1 MSEKL
6 LDMLSQK
13 KTWEKRKPVEIK
25 LEKGQVGITQKLTK
39 SDGTYNIKAL
49 RERLRNKGL
58 SVPKLFDSSQTIEGK
73 KESKTESGAEKIEDI
88 LKPMVREEE
97 KPVEEPVADP
107 DEEPEE
113 GRGGEEKK
121 DARSDKKRPL
131 RKKMDKSKIRRRKTE
146 QEIEEVVLELPPET
160 IQIEDRPIQDRL
172 PNKDP
177 SVNIKAPR
185 YYLNNREFFV
195 NFVNSIFKPYAD
207 TIAAQKEED
216 ITCDSLNKSKSKGFS
231 LMLHQQIIRDYL
243 NVYTPYRGLLLFH
256 GLGAG
261 KTCASIGIAEGLKTT
276 NQIVVMT
283 PASLRA
289 NYISELKHCG
299 DPLYKMNQW
308 WEKIKVKN
316 NLHLAKALSEIIHLP
331 YKFILK
337 QGWVWMVDVKKD
349 SNYKKL
355 SSEDQASINKQI
367 EFMIRKKYTFINY
380 NGIRNQNLNDLI
392 NDECDNDIESEYN
405 GKEEDKNDYYDNL
418 IETKKCKNPFDN
430 KVIIIDEAH
439 NFVSRIVNKLKS
451 KKKTLSIRLYEYIL
465 NANNS
470 RVIFLTGTPVINY
483 PNEIAVLFNMLRGYI
498 KTFYIKLDTSET
510 SVKINQ
516 KKVMNIFK
524 NAGLV
529 DYIEYSPSK
538 STLIITRNPFGFQT
552 KLKKKDSS
560 YMGVKKHKSGLKN
573 DKQFIAS
580 IKSILRENNINIS
593 SNIKIKNHKALPD
606 NIDIFRDIFIDSV
619 TGQLK
624 EENLFKRRIIG
635 LTSYFRSAS
644 ESLLPEYDATPK
656 YNHLEKIAMSPY
668 QIGVYEKA
676 RAAERK
682 EEDRNRKKKS
692 KGKDDIYQETT
703 STYRIFSRAFCNF
716 VFPEE
721 NVKLGEKTFL
731 LTRPMPKSDQTL
743 EEAVTTKKTK
753 RDKEEGINKK
763 SSADEDIVD
772 GAGANDKLDNSDG
785 LYTREDI
792 DDINKLNSEQTD
804 SSYKS
809 RIDFSLKLLEKNGS
823 KYLSKSGLK
832 QYGPKF
838 LRVLNNILNP
848 TNVGL
853 HLIYSQF
860 RTLEGVGIL
869 SLVLKQNGFAQFKI
883 SKSRPFKIDIAP
895 EDEGKPM
902 FGLYTGTETVE
913 EKEIIRN
920 IFNGDWEKIPSSL
933 SKELKT
939 RAENNNLG
947 EIIKVL
953 MITSSGSEGI
963 TLKNTRYVHLIEPY
977 WHPVRTDQV
986 IGRARRI
993 CSHKDL
999 PITPINLRTVEVFTY
1014 LMTFTDK
1021 QINGDKTAE
1030 KKEDQNPLV
1039 SQALKNSKADKSKID
1054 KTTVF
1059 TSDETLFEIS
1069 NIKKTTNNS
1078 ILKAIKESSIDC
1090 VIHSK
1095 SNKKEGIACYSF
1107 GSPSTNTF
1115 SFKPN
1120 YSTEEKDSV
1129 EKQNYKPVTW
1139 EAFPITVAGVTYA
1152 QKRTHPNPQTDFE
1165 KKLGELYI
1173 FDSYILAKSGKGKPI
1188 LIGKIDWKD
1197 DRKNKIK
1204 YIPAS
1209 F

>member
-13 KTWEKRKPVEIK
+13 KEWGKLKPVEIK
-25 LEKGQVGITQKLTK
+25 LEKGQLGITQKLTK
-39 SDGTYNIKAL
+39 ADGTYNIKAL
-49 RERLRNKGL
+49 RERLKKKGL
-58 SVPKLFDSSQTIEGK
+58 SVPKLFDSSQTIEGE
-73 KESKTESGAEKIEDI
+73 KESKTESGVSKSIIREKGEDE
-88 LKPMVREEE
+88 LDDELED
-97 KPVEEPVADP
+97 EPQKRS
-107 DEEPEE
+107 EE
-113 GRGGEEKK
+113 GIVGEEKK
-121 DARSDKKRPL
+121 DSDKRPT
-131 RKKMDKSKIRRRKTE
+131 RKKIDKSKIRRRKTE
-146 QEIEEVVLELPPET
+146 VEEIVLELPPET

-172 PNKDP
+172 PNKDA

-185 YYLNNREFFV
+185 YYLNNREYFV
-195 NFVNSIFKPYAD
+195 NFINSMLKPYAD

-216 ITCDSLNKSKSKGFS
+216 ITCDTLTKSKSKGFS

-276 NQIVVMT
+276 NQIIVMT

-355 SSEDQASINKQI
+355 PSEEQTSINKQI
-367 EFMIRKKYTFINY
+367 EFMIRKKYKFINY
-380 NGIRNQNLNDLI
+380 NGIRNQNLNELI
-392 NDECDNDIESEYN
+392 NDECENDIEYN

-465 NANNS
+465 SANNC

-483 PNEIAVLFNMLRGYI
+483 PNEIAILFNMLRGYI
-498 KTFYIKLDTSET
+498 KTFYIKLET
-510 SVKINQ
+510 AVKINQ
-516 KKVMNIFK
+516 KKIMTIFK
-524 NAGLV
+524 KAGLV
-529 DYIEYSPSK
+529 DYIEYSPSNA
-538 STLIITRNPFGFQT
+538 TLIITRNPFGFQT
-552 KLKKKDSS
+552 KLKKRDSS
-560 YMGVKKHKSGLKN
+560 YIGVRNANAGLKN
-573 DKQFIAS
+573 DNQFISS
-580 IKSILRENNINIS
+580 IKSILGENNIKIS

-619 TGQLK
+619 TGRLK

-644 ESLLPEYDATPK
+644 ESLLPSYDATPK
-656 YNHLEKIAMSPY
+656 YNHIEKIEMSTY

-682 EEDRNRKKKS
+682 EEDRNKKKKA
-692 KGKDDIYQETT
+692 KGKNDIYQETT

-731 LTRPMPKSDQTL
+731 LTRPMPKTDQTL
-743 EEAVTTKKTK
+743 EEAITTKKTK
-753 RDKEEGINKK
+753 RDKEKGINKK
-763 SSADEDIVD
+763 SAADEDIVD
-772 GAGANDKLDNSDG
+772 GAGVNDKLDNSDG

-792 DDINKLNSEQTD
+792 DDINKVTSEQID

-809 RIDFSLKLLEKNGS
+809 RIDFSLKLLEKNGG

-838 LRVLNNILNP
+838 LRVLNNITNP
-848 TNVGL
+848 DNIGL

-883 SKSRPFKIDIAP
+883 SKSRPFKIDISP

-920 IFNGDWEKIPSSL
+920 IFNGDWDKIPSSL
-933 SKELKT
+933 RKELET
-939 RAENNNLG
+939 RGENNNLG
-947 EIIKVL
+947 QIIKVL

-963 TLKNTRYVHLIEPY
+963 TLKNTRFVHLIEPY
-977 WHPVRTDQV
+977 WHPVRTEQV

-1014 LMTFTDK
+1014 LMTFTEK

-1030 KKEDQNPLV
+1030 KKEDQQPLV
-1039 SQALKNSKADKSKID
+1039 SQALKNSKADKSKLD
-1054 KTTVF
+1054 KTTLF
-1059 TSDETLFEIS
+1059 TSDETLYEIS

-1129 EKQNYKPVTW
+1129 EKQNYKSVTW
-1139 EAFPITVAGVTYA
+1139 EAFPITVSGVKYA
-1152 QKRTHPNPQTDFE
+1152 QKRTHPNPQTKIE
-1165 KKLGELYI
+1165 KKLGELYD

-1188 LIGKIDWKD
+1188 LVGRIDWKD
-1197 DRKNKIK
+1197 DRKQKIK
-1204 YIPAS
+1204 YIPL
-1209 F
+1209 